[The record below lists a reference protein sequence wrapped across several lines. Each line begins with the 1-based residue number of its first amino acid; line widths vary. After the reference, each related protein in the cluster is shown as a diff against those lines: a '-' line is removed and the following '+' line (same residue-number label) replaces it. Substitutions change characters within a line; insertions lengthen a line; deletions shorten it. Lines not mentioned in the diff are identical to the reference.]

1 MRNDGKTTLL
11 VACFSFVHEHAR
23 MRVCGA
29 SVCVLGMFSF
39 TWGDVILNLAKSYSP
54 VGSPPYSI
62 QSHSRLNW
70 TTVPDAQR
78 ETETEK
84 DRTKEAI
91 KEIETFAVLFFSL
104 WKLPWWERQENQ
116 NKNNQIEWILK
127 VSWEQRIA
135 FISWN
140 CLWGR
145 VAEFAAYGQWAA
157 ADPTYGDESCG
168 SYMSA
173 WSKWWRFG
181 STVDNAKTVRLRFE
195 HWNRKIRTKFAPRQL
210 NRIVGSGLNN
220 EFGLC
225 VSIQFGVRSNTTS
238 KPGHVRT
245 D

>member
-91 KEIETFAVLFFSL
+91 KEIETFAVLFFFVVETAMMGKTGKPKQKQSNRMNIESIVRTKNCIHFIKLSL
-104 WKLPWWERQENQ
+104 GPCRRIRSIWTMSRCWPYIWRRTMWFLHVGLVQMVAIWVDRRQCEDCSITIWTLKLQ
-116 NKNNQIEWILK
+116 NPHKICAPSTESHSREWAK
-127 VSWEQRIA
+127 
-135 FISWN
+135 
-140 CLWGR
+140 
-145 VAEFAAYGQWAA
+145 QWIW
-157 ADPTYGDESCG
+157 T
-168 SYMSA
+168 
-173 WSKWWRFG
+173 
-181 STVDNAKTVRLRFE
+181 LRFNPI
-195 HWNRKIRTKFAPRQL
+195 WCAKQY
-210 NRIVGSGLNN
+210 N
-220 EFGLC
+220 E
-225 VSIQFGVRSNTTS
+225 
-238 KPGHVRT
+238 
-245 D
+245 